1 MNNTVSEQIVKF
13 WFQEFASSDFIL
25 ENQKR
30 VQLQWPL
37 INDENLKV
45 VVKSDPKFS
54 VKELRI
60 NFN

>member
-45 VVKSDPKFS
+45 VVKSDPKSS